1 MCLSS
6 GPTVLRDGVRE
17 RRRLDVPD
25 SALQEVRRGALSL
38 LRRRGDIGPDVPA
51 PPRSHIQVN
60 RADAASATWLYRFS
74 VTEKYCKPLVRNLA
88 HSSELNTTKY

>member
-1 MCLSS
+1 MRHLLRVCLSS

-38 LRRRGDIGPDVPA
+38 LRRRGDVGPDVPA
-51 PPRSHIQVN
+51 PPRSRIQVD
-60 RADAASATWLYRFS
+60 RADAASATWWSGFTAS
-74 VTEKYCKPLVRNLA
+74 VLQRNTVKL
-88 HSSELNTTKY
+88 L